1 MYQKELVKKLN
12 IKTYTRVFDKEVK
25 GFYVS
30 DLLSWV
36 LGKVKDK
43 DYCLFTVVVNSN
55 LIAVASL
62 LEINTIIFP
71 EGIIPE
77 ETIIKLAEEK
87 QILLGTIDMT
97 SAEALRIIYQ
107 K

>member
-12 IKTYTRVFDKEVK
+12 IKTYTRVLDKEVK

-43 DYCLFTVVVNSN
+43 DLSF
-55 LIAVASL
+55 
-62 LEINTIIFP
+62 
-71 EGIIPE
+71 
-77 ETIIKLAEEK
+77 
-87 QILLGTIDMT
+87 
-97 SAEALRIIYQ
+97 
-107 K
+107 